1 MKKKR
6 LMMKKKKQTM
16 NFFFDI
22 PHMPPPGYVPTMA
35 TVEEVKEEQA
45 SKILTPNT
53 LLTGHPALLAQIS
66 KTLEI
71 FHAN

>member
-1 MKKKR
+1 
-6 LMMKKKKQTM
+6 
-16 NFFFDI
+16 
-22 PHMPPPGYVPTMA
+22 MPPPGYVPTMA